1 MEKVVT
7 RGNGDFDKFYGTSNV
22 FYQQGPMGVVMGVDQ
37 PGHSSDSNS
46 EVSAAESVGTNRT
59 NHSISGESEN
69 GNEKINM
76 PFIDFLGV
84 GAS

>member
-1 MEKVVT
+1 MVT
-7 RGNGDFDKFYGTSNV
+7 
-22 FYQQGPMGVVMGVDQ
+22 GVDQ
-37 PGHSSDSNS
+37 SAHSSDSNS

-59 NHSISGESEN
+59 NHSMSGESGN

-84 GAS
+84 GEGAS